1 MLPSAHGKWA
11 NDVLGGPI
19 ANNGSPFSPMQPPPG
34 QYRSNPI
41 LPSRQ
46 RMSSGG
52 APPEMTPAP
61 QSPVQP
67 TPPVNSPQLVQT
79 RPFMAR
85 MV

>member
-1 MLPSAHGKWA
+1 MLPSTHARWSQES
-11 NDVLGGPI
+11 LGG
-19 ANNGSPFSPMQPPPG
+19 ANANMGSPFAPMAPPPG

-46 RMSSGG
+46 RISSGG
-52 APPEMTPAP
+52 APPAMAPAP
-61 QSPVQP
+61 QSPAQP
-67 TPPVNSPQLVQT
+67 APPTNSPQLVQT